1 MEGIMMR
8 HKDKYSIAVRRP
20 DKEIEVKVEDYKM
33 HFRESQDLAE
43 TDHPRNGKLY
53 RFSGNRNEMPYV
65 FS

>member
-1 MEGIMMR
+1 
-8 HKDKYSIAVRRP
+8 
-20 DKEIEVKVEDYKM
+20 M

-43 TDHPRNGKLY
+43 TDHPRNGKLFY